1 MEQFIKIAKDLEST
15 VTVDLDRIQEIA
27 PQCSEYT
34 NSIRINVAGQISS
47 MIALIEEK
55 QRSNEIALIK
65 SNMFHYI
72 GSEHRQNVLVYILAV
87 TKQPNT
93 IRAVAKYA
101 VVWAEAH
108 SLNIIRHNPLPAKT
122 RTNTALLGVLAAL
135 HQANVLKFRRVT
147 VMINSPGV
155 KALIEKLPL
164 LQAQNFLDDN
174 GTRVEHFEILTHIA
188 GVLKD
193 GRIDIGFLL
202 PVPQEP
208 LDELYYSLQDEARS
222 LVDI

>member
-1 MEQFIKIAKDLEST
+1 MEHFMKLAKDLENT
-15 VTVDLDRIQEIA
+15 VTADLDRIQEIA
-27 PQCSEYT
+27 PQCCEYT

-72 GSEHRQNVLVYILAV
+72 GSEHRRNVLVYILAV

-135 HQANVLKFRRVT
+135 HQANVLKFRRIT

-155 KALIEKLPL
+155 KALVEKLPL
-164 LQAQNFLDDN
+164 RQAQNFVDDN
-174 GTRVEHFEILTHIA
+174 GIKIEHYEILTLIYKI
-188 GVLKD
+188 LND
-193 GRIDIGFLL
+193 GKIDISFLL
-202 PVPQEP
+202 PVPDQP
-208 LDELYYSLQDEARS
+208 LDELYYLLQDEARN

>member
-1 MEQFIKIAKDLEST
+1 MEHFIKIARDLEIS
-15 VTVDLDRIQEIA
+15 VTADLDRIQEIA

-34 NSIRINVAGQISS
+34 NSIRINVAGQITS
-47 MIALIEEK
+47 MIALIEKK
-55 QRSNEIALIK
+55 QRSNEIALSK

-72 GSEHRQNVLVYILAV
+72 GPEQRQNVLVYIMAV
-87 TKQPNT
+87 SKQPNT
-93 IRAVAKYA
+93 TRAVAKYA
-101 VVWAEAH
+101 VVWAEDH
-108 SLNIIRHNPLPAKT
+108 SLNITRHNPLPAKN
-122 RTNTALLGVLAAL
+122 RTNTALLGVLASL

-147 VMINSPGV
+147 IMINSPGV

-174 GTRVEHFEILTHIA
+174 GIKIEHWEILTHIA

-193 GRIDIGFLL
+193 GRIDIDFLL
-202 PVPQEP
+202 PVPEEP
-208 LDELYYSLQDEARS
+208 LDELYYSLQDKARS

>member
-1 MEQFIKIAKDLEST
+1 MEHFMKLAKDLENT
-15 VTVDLDRIQEIA
+15 VTADLDRIQEIA
-27 PQCSEYT
+27 PQCCEYT

-135 HQANVLKFRRVT
+135 HQANVLKFRRIT

-155 KALIEKLPL
+155 KALVEKLPL
-164 LQAQNFLDDN
+164 RQAQNFVDDN
-174 GTRVEHFEILTHIA
+174 GIKIEHYEILTLIYKI
-188 GVLKD
+188 LND
-193 GRIDIGFLL
+193 GKIDISFLL
-202 PVPQEP
+202 PVPDQP
-208 LDELYYSLQDEARS
+208 LDELYYLLQDEARN

>member
-1 MEQFIKIAKDLEST
+1 MEHFMKLANDLENT
-15 VTVDLDRIQEIA
+15 VTADLDRIQELA
-27 PQCSEYT
+27 PQCSEFT
-34 NSIRINVAGQISS
+34 NNIRINVSGQVSS

-55 QRSNEIALIK
+55 KRSNEIAINK
-65 SNMFHYI
+65 SNKFHYM
-72 GSEHRQNVLVYILAV
+72 GPGQNVLVYIMAV

-93 IRAVAKYA
+93 TRSVAKYA

-108 SLNIIRHNPLPAKT
+108 TLNITRHNPLPAKT

-135 HQANVLKFRRVT
+135 HQANVLKFRRLT

-155 KALIEKLPL
+155 KTLVEKLPL

-174 GTRVEHFEILTHIA
+174 GIRVEHYEILTLIYKI
-188 GVLKD
+188 LND
-193 GRIDIGFLL
+193 GKIDISFLL
-202 PVPQEP
+202 PVPDEP
-208 LDELYYSLQDEARS
+208 LDELYYSLQDEARN